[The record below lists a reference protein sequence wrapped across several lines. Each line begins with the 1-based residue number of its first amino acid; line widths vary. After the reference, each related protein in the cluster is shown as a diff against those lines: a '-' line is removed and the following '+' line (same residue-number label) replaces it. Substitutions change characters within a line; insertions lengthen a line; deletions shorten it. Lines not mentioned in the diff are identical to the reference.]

1 MPSTLDRDPGPD
13 TRPRT
18 APGTGPHL
26 VCTPLTPL
34 LMTSVSRDSRP
45 ADTTLLRSR
54 QEVAREPQDR
64 SWLCS
69 GHPRVEL
76 FRAQAETPRHD
87 PRTRRNALLPQRSA
101 GRPRPELSRATSC
114 GPPFLR
120 P

>member
-1 MPSTLDRDPGPD
+1 MPSTTGQDLGPD

-26 VCTPLTPL
+26 VYTPLTPL

-45 ADTTLLRSR
+45 ADPTLLPSR
-54 QEVAREPQDR
+54 QEVSREQRGR

-69 GHPRVEL
+69 GHRRVEA
-76 FRAQAETPRHD
+76 FRPQGETRPHD
-87 PRTRRNALLPQRSA
+87 PRTRRNVPLSPRSA
-101 GRPRPELSRATSC
+101 GRPHRELSRATSC